1 VARLFTPFDPDEPPG
16 RAFRRPRPQVSVRM
30 LLPNMI
36 TLLALCSGLT
46 AIRMAV
52 EGRFE
57 WAIYGILV
65 SAILDGIDG
74 RVARLLRSTSRFGAQ
89 LDSLADFV
97 SFGVAPAILLYAWS
111 LSDLG
116 SAGWVVGLVFAIC
129 AALRLARFNSA
140 LDGPAKPAWQGAYF
154 VGVPA
159 PAGAVIAM
167 LPIYVE
173 FLGTPHGIIT
183 AWVALAYTVLVA
195 FLMVSRFPTFSGK
208 LIGQRI
214 PRDVVL
220 PLFLALVVFAAL
232 LVSLPWWVL
241 TIGTIVYLG
250 VLPLSWRAFEATRR
264 SVSGEPFRANDAPM
278 QEVAEEAAPLRLEPP
293 PRNRSGPR
301 RERSVR
307 KSRPQNLQ

>member
-1 VARLFTPFDPDEPPG
+1 
-16 RAFRRPRPQVSVRM
+16 M
-30 LLPNMI
+30 LLPNMV

-57 WAIYGILV
+57 WAIYGILA
-65 SAILDGIDG
+65 SAVLDGIDG
-74 RVARLLRSTSRFGAQ
+74 RIARLLRSTSRFGAQ

-97 SFGVAPAILLYAWS
+97 SFGVAPAILLFAWS

-116 SAGWVVGLVFAIC
+116 SAGWVVGMVFAIC

-173 FLGTPHGIIT
+173 FIGAPHGFFT

-195 FLMVSRFPTFSGK
+195 FLMVSRVPTFSGK
-208 LIGQRI
+208 HIGQRI
-214 PRDVVL
+214 PRDLVL
-220 PLFLALVVFAAL
+220 PIFLALVVFTAL
-232 LVSLPWWVL
+232 LVSFPWWVL
-241 TIGTIVYLG
+241 TVCTIIYLG
-250 VLPLSWRAFEATRR
+250 VLPLSWRSFEATRR
-264 SVSGEPFRANDAPM
+264 TVTGEPLRASDAPM
-278 QEVAEEAAPLRLEPP
+278 REVAEEPEPLRLEPP